1 MEIPR
6 RKLLDVLNRIDLFAD
21 ISAGD
26 KERLLVPRH
35 IVKVFPQSDS
45 LIQAG
50 DSDDN
55 FYILLAG
62 KAGIYKAGQR
72 VAEVTPGDFV
82 GEMGFI
88 CGEPRTA
95 TVTADMDVI
104 AMCLDNKA
112 FAGLPSGLREK
123 IKDRLIGALVK
134 RVDSLNRQ
142 LAQYKAGA

>member
-6 RKLLDVLNRIDLFAD
+6 RKLLEILSRIKLFAD
-21 ISAGD
+21 ISTGD
-26 KERLLVPRH
+26 KERLLAPRH
-35 IVKVFPQSDS
+35 IIRVFHE
-45 LIQAG
+45 G
-50 DSDDN
+50 DSIIRVGEQDDN

-62 KAGIYKAGQR
+62 KAGIYQSEQR
-72 VAEVTPGDFV
+72 VAEVAPGDFV
-82 GEMGFI
+82 GEVGFI

-95 TVTADMDVI
+95 TVIADMDVI

-112 FAGLPSGLREK
+112 FAGIPVNLREK

-142 LAQYKAGA
+142 LAQYKAQ